1 MVENSQ
7 QPPAAVA
14 QAQAPVQSVAP
25 HRGVL
30 ILVLGI
36 LGIVCCFICGIIAW
50 VMGNNDMREIDAG
63 RMDPTGR
70 GLTQAGKI
78 CGMVGVILSIVA
90 IVMQV
95 IFMLLGVGVGLF
107 D

>member
-1 MVENSQ
+1 
-7 QPPAAVA
+7 
-14 QAQAPVQSVAP
+14 
-25 HRGVL
+25 
-30 ILVLGI
+30 
-36 LGIVCCFICGIIAW
+36 
-50 VMGNNDMREIDAG
+50 
-63 RMDPTGR
+63 MDPTGR

-107 D
+107 DM